1 VTCKGGDSTQ
11 RPHQHITNR
20 VLCGSHRSGKQ
31 AYVAGTSG
39 RDRDMGQVEDTLSG
53 ETHANTRSD
62 QHHEAP
68 STKLAVQRHWHGRYK
83 HTVHLHTVAEGRRH
97 ALRRC
102 GIPSNNHY
110 VLQLNSVAE
119 IIDCLSYP
127 IIEVGGWSMRG
138 LWMAVDPVL
147 LIFTHPGP

>member
-1 VTCKGGDSTQ
+1 MATRTDAYHSIGLENKIDILRAYNFMVWAM
-11 RPHQHITNR
+11 
-20 VLCGSHRSGKQ
+20 GKQ

-83 HTVHLHTVAEGRRH
+83 HTVHLQGH
-97 ALRRC
+97 
-102 GIPSNNHY
+102 S
-110 VLQLNSVAE
+110 S
-119 IIDCLSYP
+119 
-127 IIEVGGWSMRG
+127 RG
-138 LWMAVDPVL
+138 P
-147 LIFTHPGP
+147 